1 VKPVPYTTPALS
13 LNPTS
18 ISTIVLTTAKELDTM
33 APKSPTKALSSS
45 IIVPSTMLVTTRS
58 ERVIKRR
65 VSGQWR
71 ISGQ

>member
-1 VKPVPYTTPALS
+1 
-13 LNPTS
+13 
-18 ISTIVLTTAKELDTM
+18 M